1 MPAKARKTYAAKAE
15 VLTVRLSPKMKFG
28 LELLSR
34 KQHRSLSA
42 IVQHLLD
49 RELRE
54 NLKVAKDVDDGTGG
68 WREEHVRL
76 LDLAWDPYEPD
87 RLVKL
92 GMHSPDLLDVDEELK
107 WKVIQDDYKRYWH
120 TGGKPN
126 YKAIRDDW
134 SDISKKAEDAKFN
147 RTSWSTAKFE

>member
-54 NLKVAKDVDDGTGG
+54 NLKVTKDVGDNIEG

-76 LDLAWDPYEPD
+76 LDLVWDPYEPD

-92 GMHSPDLLDVDEELK
+92 GLHSPDLLDLDEELK
-107 WKVIQDDYKRYWH
+107 WKVIQDDYERYWH
-120 TGGKPN
+120 KAREPN

-147 RTSWSTAKFE
+147 ATWSTAKFK

>member
-54 NLKVAKDVDDGTGG
+54 NL
-68 WREEHVRL
+68 RL
-76 LDLAWDPYEPD
+76 LDQVWDVDERD
-87 RLVKL
+87 RVVKL
-92 GMHSPDLLDVDEELK
+92 AMHSPDLLDVDEELK
-107 WKVIQDDYKRYWH
+107 WKVIQDDYKRYWR
-120 TGGKPN
+120 GPKKPN
-126 YKAIRDDW
+126 YKAIRADW
-134 SDISKKAEDAKFN
+134 SAILKKAEDAKFN
-147 RTSWSTAKFE
+147 RTRADL

>member
-1 MPAKARKTYAAKAE
+1 MPAKARKNYAANAE

-54 NLKVAKDVDDGTGG
+54 NLYVPIDVVEPDGDF
-68 WREEHVRL
+68 HVEKRRL
-76 LDLAWDPYEPD
+76 VDLVWDPYEPD

-92 GMHSPDLLDVDEELK
+92 GLHSPDLLDLDEELK

-120 TGGKPN
+120 SAGKPN

-134 SDISKKAEDAKFN
+134 LSDISKKAEDAKFN
-147 RTSWSTAKFE
+147 QTWVTADIK

>member
-1 MPAKARKTYAAKAE
+1 MPAKARKTYAANAE

-54 NLKVAKDVDDGTGG
+54 NLTVAKDVEDDMRG
-68 WREEHVRL
+68 WHVEHVRI
-76 LDLAWDPYEPD
+76 LDLVWDPYEED

-92 GMHSPDLLDVDEELK
+92 ATHSPDLLDLDEELK

-120 TGGKPN
+120 SAGKPN

>member
-1 MPAKARKTYAAKAE
+1 MPAKARKTYAANAE

-54 NLKVAKDVDDGTGG
+54 NLKVTKDVGDNIEG

-76 LDLAWDPYEPD
+76 LDLVWDPYEPD

-120 TGGKPN
+120 SAKKPN

-147 RTSWSTAKFE
+147 RTGLTAKFE

>member
-1 MPAKARKTYAAKAE
+1 MPAKARKTYAANAE

-54 NLKVAKDVDDGTGG
+54 NLKVAIDVVEADGDL
-68 WREEHVRL
+68 HVENRRL
-76 LDLAWDPYEPD
+76 LDLVWDPLPPD

-92 GMHSPDLLDVDEELK
+92 GLHSPDLLDLDEELK

-120 TGGKPN
+120 GGKKPN

>member
-1 MPAKARKTYAAKAE
+1 MPPKVRKNSLGKGE
-15 VLTVRLSPKMKFG
+15 VLTVRLSPKLKFG

-42 IVQHLLD
+42 IVHHLLD

-54 NLKVAKDVDDGTGG
+54 NLNVRQDVEEPDGD
-68 WREEHVRL
+68 WHVEQKRL
-76 LDLAWDPYEPD
+76 LDLVWDPLPPD

-92 GMHSPDLLDVDEELK
+92 GMHSPDLLDLDEELK
-107 WKVIQDDYKRYWH
+107 WKVIQDDYERYWH
-120 TGGKPN
+120 KAREPN

-147 RTSWSTAKFE
+147 ATWSTAKFE

>member
-68 WREEHVRL
+68 WRVDHVRL
-76 LDLAWDPYEPD
+76 LDLVWDPYEAD

-107 WKVIQDDYKRYWH
+107 WKAIQDDYKRSWH
-120 TGGKPN
+120 GGKKPN

-134 SDISKKAEDAKFN
+134 SAISKKAQDAKFN
-147 RTSWSTAKFE
+147 QTWVTADIK